1 MMRIEAAALSDWKA
15 IEAIYREGIR
25 TELATFNTEADIP
38 DGETWFAGKIPN
50 LIFKA
55 VGKDGLM
62 LGWAA
67 LTAVSKRRVYAGV
80 AEVSV
85 YVAAAA
91 KGQGVGFALL
101 DHLVNASEQAG
112 IWTLQAAIFP
122 ENEVSVH
129 LHKKV
134 GFRLV
139 GKREKIAQLNNVWR
153 DVVLM
158 ERRSRKIL

>member
-1 MMRIEAAALSDWKA
+1 MQIESATLADWKA

-25 TELATFNTEADIP
+25 TELATLTPESDVP
-38 DGETWFAGKIPN
+38 DGETWFAGKISN

-55 VGKDGLM
+55 VDDNGSM

-85 YVAAAA
+85 YVASTA

-101 DHLVNASEQAG
+101 THLVQASEQAG
-112 IWTLQAAIFP
+112 IWTLQASIFP
-122 ENEVSVH
+122 ENEVSIN
-129 LHKKV
+129 LHKKT
-134 GFRLV
+134 GFRIV
-139 GKREKIAQLNNVWR
+139 GKREKIGQLNGVWR

-158 ERRSRKIL
+158 ERRSQVVF

>member
-1 MMRIEAAALSDWKA
+1 MRIEAAAITDWKA
-15 IEAIYREGIR
+15 IEAIYRDGIR

-55 VGKDGLM
+55 VGEDGTM

-85 YVAAAA
+85 YIASFA

-101 DHLVNASEQAG
+101 THLVTASEQAG

-122 ENEVSVH
+122 ENEVSIR

-134 GFRLV
+134 GFRIV
-139 GKREKIAQLNNVWR
+139 GIREKIGQLNGVWR
-153 DVVLM
+153 DVVFM
-158 ERRSRKIL
+158 ERRSQKL

>member
-1 MMRIEAAALSDWKA
+1 MQVEAATLADWEA

-38 DGETWFAGKIPN
+38 DGKTWFAEKIPN
-50 LIFKA
+50 LIFKG
-55 VGKDGLM
+55 VGDDGTI

-85 YVAAAA
+85 YVATAA
-91 KGQGVGFALL
+91 KGHGVGIALL
-101 DHLVNASEQAG
+101 AHLVQASEQAG
-112 IWTLQAAIFP
+112 IWTLQASIFP

-129 LHKKV
+129 LHKKA
-134 GFRLV
+134 GFRMV
-139 GKREKIAQLNNVWR
+139 GTREKIAQLNGIWR
-153 DVVLM
+153 DVVLL
-158 ERRSRKIL
+158 ERRSQKF

>member
-1 MMRIEAAALSDWKA
+1 MRIEEATLTDWEA
-15 IEAIYREGIR
+15 IEAIYRDGIR

-55 VGKDGLM
+55 VAEDGM
-62 LGWAA
+62 IVGWAA

-85 YVAAAA
+85 YVALAA

-101 DHLVNASEQAG
+101 NHLVNASEQAG

-122 ENEVSVH
+122 ENEVSIH
-129 LHKKV
+129 LHKKA
-134 GFRLV
+134 GFRIV
-139 GKREKIAQLNNVWR
+139 GMREKIGQLNGVWR
-153 DVVLM
+153 DVVFM
-158 ERRSRKIL
+158 ERRSQKVL

>member
-1 MMRIEAAALSDWKA
+1 MMHIESATLADWKA

-25 TELATFNTEADIP
+25 TELATLTPEADVP
-38 DGETWFAGKIPN
+38 DGNAWFAGKIPN

-55 VGKDGLM
+55 VDNVGSM

-85 YVAAAA
+85 YIAPSA
-91 KGQGVGFALL
+91 KRQGVGFALL
-101 DHLVNASEQAG
+101 THLIKASEQAG
-112 IWTLQAAIFP
+112 IWTLQASIFP
-122 ENEVSVH
+122 ENEVSIY
-129 LHKKV
+129 LHKKA
-134 GFRLV
+134 GFRIV
-139 GKREKIAQLNNVWR
+139 GNREKIGQLNGIWR

-158 ERRSRKIL
+158 ERRSQKFQ